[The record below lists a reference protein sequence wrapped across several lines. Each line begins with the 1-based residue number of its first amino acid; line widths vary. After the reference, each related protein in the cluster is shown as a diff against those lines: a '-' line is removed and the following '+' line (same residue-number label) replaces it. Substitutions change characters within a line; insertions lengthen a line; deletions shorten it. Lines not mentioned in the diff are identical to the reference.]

1 MTHPFGTLLAPNRR
15 AIIGACVHI
24 YCALSIIAPPL
35 IINSEVTLSPPP
47 SLADPCRCLRRCPR
61 CRYHRRRR
69 RRRRRLLCVAVAA
82 VFVSPPAVAV
92 AAVADAI
99 TAVAV
104 SFPAVL
110 S

>member
-1 MTHPFGTLLAPNRR
+1 M
-15 AIIGACVHI
+15 VHA
-24 YCALSIIAPPL
+24 YYALSLIAPPL
-35 IINSEVTLSPPP
+35 IINSEVTLSSPP
-47 SLADPCRCLRRCPR
+47 SLADPCRRLRRCPR

-69 RRRRRLLCVAVAA
+69 RRRRRRLCVN
-82 VFVSPPAVAV
+82 FVSPPAVAV
-92 AAVADAI
+92 ADAVADAI